1 MNTEHD
7 PVKKQTVISSHR
19 SGESVSH
26 IVGDTGIPRSTI
38 YNWLKPAKTAE
49 DDCKEP
55 TLKNFRLL
63 ENKVKRLEGIIEILK
78 TVDCSPKDPLKVKLN
93 ALENLHEQ
101 HTYSVHMICEAL
113 EVPRGTF
120 YNHILR
126 NKRENTSYD

>member
-7 PVKKQTVISSHR
+7 PVKKQTVISSYK
-19 SGESVSH
+19 SGEPISH
-26 IVGDTGIPRSTI
+26 IVQDTGIPRSTI
-38 YNWLKPAKTAE
+38 YNWLKLSKAAE
-49 DDCKEP
+49 DDRKEP
-55 TLKNFRLL
+55 TPQNFQLL
-63 ENKVKRLEGIIEILK
+63 EKKVKRLEGIIEILK